1 MSSNFFSLV
10 RLFLR
15 STFDFSLPSKNELKR
30 PKTIAKTLGIIF
42 LALFL
47 IIDLGFVFVESSIA
61 QYKILKPL
69 GLQDLMLF
77 NASTA
82 AFIMVFIF
90 SLLTALSFFS
100 GAASEAAFL
109 SMPIAPAEL
118 LGAKMMT
125 VYLLE
130 SLFGILVFLIPV
142 ITYGIYEASPILYWI
157 AGVLNAFAIPIIPTA
172 LAYLLLVPLMK
183 ASKLF
188 RNRNTIF
195 YVSSFIGV
203 AFALCLNI
211 LMQSGAGTIA
221 VSPGTAQ
228 SISTQSSAT
237 QNLTNQI
244 MNRIGKLCLPSFLA
258 WKALTVASSL
268 RLPAL
273 VGSPA
278 LSNVLVWFGT
288 LGTTLANFG
297 LGILVVVPITI
308 FLSKPYAESLMSF
321 GEATLIRQKAGPRF
335 KQNAATNVFRQKS
348 TMRALVQREIKL
360 MNREPSYFL
369 NGPFVVLLLPLILIV
384 VYFVQRASFQ
394 EAFGALTPLLEG
406 PGGYLLPA
414 ALALFLSLSTSI
426 ADSALSRDAHALAWI
441 KSLPISAR
449 QYFGAKILHAV
460 FFSVASCFV
469 GVAVMRVFLPIPT
482 TDMLI
487 GLALALVASFALNMG
502 GLWLDV
508 AFPRL
513 KWNNP
518 IAALK
523 QNPNVV
529 IWLFAGAALLFG
541 LGYLCSVLKLPR
553 YGYALGLAAGF
564 AIADLALWVAFDRWS
579 SIRYERLE
587 A

>member
-1 MSSNFFSLV
+1 MSSNFLSLV

-15 STFDFSLPSKNELKR
+15 STFDFSLPSKSELKR
-30 PKTIAKTLGIIF
+30 PKTIAKTLGIVFLGIF
-42 LALFL
+42 LIL
-47 IIDLGFVFVESSIA
+47 DLGFVFVESSIA

-82 AFIMVFIF
+82 AFIMVFVF

-142 ITYGIYEASPILYWI
+142 ITYGVYEASPILYWI
-157 AGVLNAFAIPIIPTA
+157 AGALNAFAIPIIPTA
-172 LAYLLLVPLMK
+172 LAYLLLVPLTK

-211 LMQSGAGTIA
+211 LMQSGAWTIA

-244 MNRIGKLCLPSFLA
+244 MTRIGKLCLPSFLA

-297 LGILVVVPITI
+297 LGVLVVVPITI
-308 FLSKPYAESLMSF
+308 FLSKPYTESLMSF
-321 GEATLIRQKAGPRF
+321 GEATLIRQKAGSRF

-348 TMRALVQREIKL
+348 TMRALVQREVKL

-384 VYFVQRASFQ
+384 VYFAQRPSFQ
-394 EAFGALTPLLEG
+394 EAFGALAPLLEG

-414 ALALFLSLSTSI
+414 AFALFLSLSTSI

-449 QYFGAKILHAV
+449 QYFGAKILHAE

-469 GVAVMRVFLPIPT
+469 GVAVMRLFLPITT
-482 TDMLI
+482 TDILI

-541 LGYLCSVLKLPR
+541 LGYLCFVLKLPR
-553 YGYALGLAAGF
+553 YGYALGLAAVF

-579 SIRYERLE
+579 AIRYERLE

>member
-1 MSSNFFSLV
+1 MSSNFLSLV

-15 STFDFSLPSKNELKR
+15 STFDFSLPSKSELKR
-30 PKTIAKTLGIIF
+30 PKTIAKTLGIVF
-42 LALFL
+42 LGLFL
-47 IIDLGFVFVESSIA
+47 ILDLGFVFVESSIA

-82 AFIMVFIF
+82 AFIMVFVF

-142 ITYGIYEASPILYWI
+142 ITYGVYEASPILYWI
-157 AGVLNAFAIPIIPTA
+157 AGALNAFAIPIIPTA

-244 MNRIGKLCLPSFLA
+244 MTRIGKLCLPSFLA

-297 LGILVVVPITI
+297 LGVLVVVPITI
-308 FLSKPYAESLMSF
+308 FLSKPYTESLMSF
-321 GEATLIRQKAGPRF
+321 GEATLIRQKAGSRF

-348 TMRALVQREIKL
+348 TMRALVQREVKL

-384 VYFVQRASFQ
+384 VYFAQRPSFQ
-394 EAFGALTPLLEG
+394 EAFGVLAPLLEG

-414 ALALFLSLSTSI
+414 AFALFLSLSTSI

-449 QYFGAKILHAV
+449 QYFGAKILHAE

-469 GVAVMRVFLPIPT
+469 GVAVMRLFLPITT
-482 TDMLI
+482 TDILI

-529 IWLFAGAALLFG
+529 IWLFAGATLLFG
-541 LGYLCSVLKLPR
+541 LGYLCFVLKLPR
-553 YGYALGLAAGF
+553 YGYALGLAAVF

-579 SIRYERLE
+579 AIRYERLE

>member
-1 MSSNFFSLV
+1 MSSNFLSLV

-15 STFDFSLPSKNELKR
+15 STFDFSFPSKREAKR
-30 PKTIAKTLGIIF
+30 PKTIAKTLGIVF

-47 IIDLGFVFVESSIA
+47 VLDLGFVFVESSIA

-69 GLQDLMLF
+69 GSQDLMLF
-77 NASTA
+77 NASTS

-130 SLFGILVFLIPV
+130 SLFGVFVFLIPV
-142 ITYGIYEASPILYWI
+142 ITYGVYEASPLLYWI
-157 AGVLNAFAIPIIPTA
+157 AGVLNALAIPIIPSA
-172 LAYLLLVPLMK
+172 LAYLLLIPLMK

-188 RNRNTIF
+188 RNHNTIF

-211 LMQSGAGTIA
+211 LMQSGAGMVA
-221 VSPGTAQ
+221 VSPGT
-228 SISTQSSAT
+228 TQSLGT
-237 QNLTNQI
+237 QGLTNQI
-244 MNRIGKLCLPSFLA
+244 MSRIGRLCLPSFLA

-273 VGSPA
+273 VGSPV
-278 LSNVLVWFGT
+278 LSNVLVWLGT

-297 LGILVVVPITI
+297 LGVLVVMPITI
-308 FLSKPYAESLMSF
+308 FLSKPYAECLMSF
-321 GEATLIRQKAGPRF
+321 GEATLVRQKTGPRF
-335 KQNAATNVFRQKS
+335 KQDAATNVFRQKS
-348 TMRALVQREIKL
+348 TMRALVQREVRL

-369 NGPFVVLLLPLILIV
+369 NGPFVVLLIPLILIV
-384 VYFVQRASFQ
+384 VYFTQRASFQ
-394 EAFGALTPLLEG
+394 EAFGALAPLLEG

-449 QYFGAKILHAV
+449 QYFGAKIVHAEL
-460 FFSVASCFV
+460 FSVASCLV
-469 GVAVMRVFLPIPT
+469 GVAVMRVFLPVTT
-482 TDMLI
+482 TDTLI
-487 GLALALVASFALNMG
+487 GLVLALVVSFALNMG

-529 IWLFAGAALLFG
+529 IWLFAGVALLFG
-541 LGYLCSVLKLPR
+541 LGYLCYVLKLPR
-553 YGYALGLAAGF
+553 YGYALGLAAVF
-564 AIADLALWVAFDRWS
+564 AVADLALWVAFDRWS
-579 SIRYERLE
+579 SIRYENLE